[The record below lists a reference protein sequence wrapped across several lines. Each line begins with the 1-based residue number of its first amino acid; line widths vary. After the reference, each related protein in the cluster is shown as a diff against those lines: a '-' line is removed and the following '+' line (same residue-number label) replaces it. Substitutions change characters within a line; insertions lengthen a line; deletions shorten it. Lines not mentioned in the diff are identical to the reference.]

1 MKNTI
6 NRTDFTF
13 KPIGYGIYRVTF
25 YNKLGKWWERDITD
39 MELIDA
45 VKNTPEPTKA
55 AMSRLKRA
63 VKNYSLIK
71 GNLFAS
77 KKQKPVYK
85 LSVKDGES
93 DYLCDNLSWFCD
105 DLCYFLER
113 HGLTFIASH
122 KRYSFPTN
130 LDIDFNSFEDWE
142 DIEKYLKKEGY
153 KHIQP
158 VYMLDHSMLAFSLNK
173 FAGLYGYF
181 DSGQIGFMA
190 STKKGRKGQKACKLY
205 SEFLKDLQDFSNNF
219 IQLVELTDENG
230 NQIECIECFNN
241 RLSENIKYIK
251 KAYKNAKIVEID

>member
-13 KPIGYGIYRVTF
+13 NQTSYGAYRVTF
-25 YNKLGKWWERDITD
+25 YGKLGKWWERDIAD

-63 VKNYSLIK
+63 VKNYSQIK

-77 KKQKPVYK
+77 KKQKPIYK
-85 LSVKDGES
+85 LSTKYGES
-93 DYLCDNLSWFCD
+93 DYMRQELDW
-105 DLCYFLER
+105 FLER
-113 HGLTFIASH
+113 HELIFVAGH

-130 LDIDFNSFEDWE
+130 LDFDFNSFGNWE
-142 DIEKYLKKEGY
+142 DIEKYLKRYRG

-158 VYMLDHSMLAFSLNK
+158 VYMLDHSLLAFSLNK
-173 FAGLYGYF
+173 FGGYNGYF
-181 DSGQIGFMA
+181 DSGQIGFLA
-190 STKKGRKGQKACKLY
+190 STKKGRKGQKAYKLY
-205 SEFLKDLQDFSNNF
+205 SEFLEDLQDFSNNNVKR
-219 IQLVELTDENG
+219 IELTDEKG
-230 NQIECIECFNN
+230 QQIEFIECFGN

-251 KAYKNAKIVEID
+251 RAYKNAKIVEID

>member
-1 MKNTI
+1 MKNNI
-6 NRTDFTF
+6 NKSDFTF
-13 KPIGYGIYRVTF
+13 KQLSNGVYRVTYASPANSAIF
-25 YNKLGKWWERDITD
+25 WSRLITD

-45 VKNTPEPTKA
+45 TKNKDYPTRTA
-55 AMSRLKRA
+55 LQRLKRF
-63 VKNYSLIK
+63 VKNLP
-71 GNLFAS
+71 ARERR
-77 KKQKPVYK
+77 PVYK

-122 KRYSFPTN
+122 KRYNFPTN
-130 LDIDFNSFEDWE
+130 LKVDFDSFDSWE

-181 DSGQIGFMA
+181 DSGQIGFLA
-190 STKKGRKGQKACKLY
+190 STKKGRKGQKAYKLY